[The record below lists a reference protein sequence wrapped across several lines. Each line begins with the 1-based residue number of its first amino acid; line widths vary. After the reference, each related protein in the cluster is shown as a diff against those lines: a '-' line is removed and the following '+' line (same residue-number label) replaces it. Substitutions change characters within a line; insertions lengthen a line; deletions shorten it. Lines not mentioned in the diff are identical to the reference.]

1 MDVKCVLQEKVS
13 KKTGETYYCLFVPVI
28 QKTIFL
34 EPVELELLQ
43 LKLNKN
49 VEK

>member
-13 KKTGETYYCLFVPVI
+13 KKTGEKYYCLFVPVI

-34 EPVELELLQ
+34 EPVEL
-43 LKLNKN
+43 KLFFINFNIKF
-49 VEK
+49 KF